1 MPGILR
7 RDNCPLL
14 ILKYLS
20 QDLTAYLAEDEG
32 GSGGSARLSV
42 PCIDQLIE
50 LASAAVLEP
59 STEPVAQLD
68 HPPASSLGPAMARNR
83 GSWRSLGQ
91 RLRTASVEEES
102 APWTVQPVSQ
112 RVPVSPQRSS
122 RPLLDTP
129 ASPSTTSAAEGPA
142 RGQQVPASGDLSM
155 LSHDHPPDGPD
166 RALAAQALRVLAA
179 SAGLSVDAYPCNA
192 DACSGTVDDEIGA
205 PLAPVVFPTTAQPV
219 SRRRLATILALLRV
233 LHALTKNRPER
244 ISADL
249 VAYK

>member
-20 QDLTAYLAEDEG
+20 QDLTAYLAEDERG
-32 GSGGSARLSV
+32 GGGSARLSV
-42 PCIDQLIE
+42 PGIDQLIE
-50 LASAAVLEP
+50 LASAAVPEP
-59 STEPVAQLD
+59 STEPVAHLD
-68 HPPASSLGPAMARNR
+68 HPLPASSLGAAMARDR

-91 RLRTASVEEES
+91 RLRAASVEES
-102 APWTVQPVSQ
+102 APWTVQPASQ

-122 RPLLDTP
+122 RPLLETP
-129 ASPSTTSAAEGPA
+129 TSPSTTSAAEGPA
-142 RGQQVPASGDLSM
+142 RGLQVPASGDLSM
-155 LSHDHPPDGPD
+155 LTHDHPPNGPD

-179 SAGLSVDAYPCNA
+179 SAGLSIDSYPCST
-192 DACSGTVDDEIGA
+192 DACSGTIEIGA
-205 PLAPVVFPTTAQPV
+205 PLAPVVFPMTAQPV
-219 SRRRLATILALLRV
+219 SRRRLATISALLRV